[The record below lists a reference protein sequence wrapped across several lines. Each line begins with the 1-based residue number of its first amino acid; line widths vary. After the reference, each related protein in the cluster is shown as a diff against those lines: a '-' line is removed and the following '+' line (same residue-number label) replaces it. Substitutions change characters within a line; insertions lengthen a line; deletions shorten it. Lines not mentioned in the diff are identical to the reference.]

1 MNIIGV
7 SAFFHDASVCLV
19 QDGKLTFA
27 ASEERYTRIKHD
39 PRFPVEAFRR
49 CLLDSRLCP
58 EDIFCVAY
66 YEDPQ
71 TKASRQLATA
81 LQKER
86 PLDDLPRIAP
96 WRVADQVRLG
106 FGYEG
111 PLRCY
116 PHHASH
122 AASAYFFSGF
132 DRAAVLVVDA
142 VGEWASTSYWLAAG
156 AELKL
161 LEEVRFPD
169 SIGMVYSALTAYL
182 GFEVNEGEYK
192 VMGLAPYG
200 RPCLVDAVRE
210 LLRDG
215 SGGSYSVNLDHL
227 PYDRSDQIF
236 KDSLG
241 RLFGVPAR
249 HPNAPIES
257 VHADIAASLQV
268 VLEEILLNKVGYLH
282 RITGCENLCMA
293 GGVALNCVANSRI
306 RHESPF
312 RGLFI
317 QPAANDAGGALGAAA
332 LAHVEFTGQPPRGGR
347 QRQTYLGSR
356 EPPDDIERMLRAA
369 GVRYSRFA
377 GRQDDLAE
385 SVAQSLKN
393 GAIVGWYQGR
403 MEFGPRALGARSI
416 LADPRRPHMKNR
428 INEAVKLRESFRPFA
443 PAVLEEEAGR
453 FFDVSEGPLPFMLET
468 VPVKAGADLPAIT
481 HIDGSARLQ
490 TVDGRDHP
498 GFASL
503 LAAFNRLTGCGVLLN
518 TSFNQRGEPIVC
530 TAFDAFFC
538 FLRARLDVLVLE
550 DIVVERTAIPR
561 EWLDAVG
568 RSRLHETTGITHS
581 TYTLL

>member
-19 QDGKLTFA
+19 QHGKLTFA

-39 PRFPVEAFRR
+39 PRLPVEAFRR
-49 CLLDSRLCP
+49 CLLDSGLCP
-58 EDIFCVAY
+58 EDISCVAY

-71 TKASRQLATA
+71 AKASRQLATA
-81 LQKER
+81 LQKVR

-96 WRVADQVRLG
+96 RRVADQIRFG

-111 PLRCY
+111 PFRCY

-132 DRAAVLVVDA
+132 DKAAVLVVDA
-142 VGEWASTSYWLAAG
+142 VGEWSSTSYWQAAG
-156 AELKL
+156 AELKM

-169 SIGMVYSALTAYL
+169 SIGMVYSALTSYL
-182 GFEVNEGEYK
+182 GFDVNEGEYK
-192 VMGLAPYG
+192 VMGLAAYG
-200 RPCLVDAVRE
+200 RPCFVDAVRE

-215 SGGSYSVNLDHL
+215 PGGSYSVNLEHL

-236 KDSLG
+236 KDSLS
-241 RLFGVPAR
+241 RLFGVPPR
-249 HPNAPIES
+249 LPNAPIEPA
-257 VHADIAASLQV
+257 HADIAASLQI
-268 VLEEILLNKVGYLH
+268 VLEEILLSKVGYLH

-312 RGLFI
+312 RELFV

-332 LAHVEFTGQPPRGGR
+332 LAHVEFMGQPPRGGR
-347 QRQTYLGSR
+347 QHHAYLGSR
-356 EPPDDIERMLRAA
+356 ESPDDIERMLRAA

-377 GRQDDLAE
+377 GRQNDLAE
-385 SVAQSLKN
+385 YVAQSLQN

-416 LADPRRPHMKNR
+416 LADPRRPSIKDR
-428 INEAVKLRESFRPFA
+428 ISETVKRRESFRPFA

-453 FFDVSEGPLPFMLET
+453 FFDGFEGPLPFMLET
-468 VPVKAGADLPAIT
+468 VSVKAGADLPAIT

-490 TVDGRDHP
+490 TVDGQDHP
-498 GFASL
+498 GFAGL
-503 LAAFNRLTGCGVLLN
+503 LSAFNRLTGCAVLLN

-530 TAFDAFFC
+530 TTFDAFFC

-550 DIVVERTAIPR
+550 DIVVEHSGIPH
-561 EWLDAVG
+561 EWLDVFCPN
-568 RSRLHETTGITHS
+568 RVHESGINNS